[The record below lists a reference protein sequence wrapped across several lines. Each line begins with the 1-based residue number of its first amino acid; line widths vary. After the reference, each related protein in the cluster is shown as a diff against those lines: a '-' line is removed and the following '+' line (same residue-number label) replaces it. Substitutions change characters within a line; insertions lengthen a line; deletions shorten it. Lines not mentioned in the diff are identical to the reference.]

1 MNHLMVESWFKE
13 PGDRQSVH
21 YFQSDWFN
29 LPSSGCSEYETL
41 FSLCNSINI
50 SRILKVV
57 QLAAWVKAADLKLRH
72 DAAGEGQE
80 SPPI

>member
-1 MNHLMVESWFKE
+1 MVESWFKE

-21 YFQSDWFN
+21 YFQSDWFTPAI
-29 LPSSGCSEYETL
+29 LRLLDRRSEYETL
-41 FSLCNSINI
+41 FSLCYSVNI

-57 QLAAWVKAADLKLRH
+57 QLAACVKAADLKPRH
-72 DAAGEGQE
+72 DAAGSGQE